1 MVSENKT
8 AIITGAARGIGKAIA
23 TTLAEDKINI
33 VISDIDMDIALQ
45 TKEEILKMGVDAIAV
60 RTDVSLHQ
68 DAEELTSK
76 TIEKFG
82 RIDILVNN
90 AGVTKDSLLVRMKD
104 EDWDFVINVNLKG
117 TFNCTRAVSKV
128 MMKQKNG
135 RIVNISSVVG
145 IMGNSGQANYSAS
158 KAGIIGF
165 TKAVAKELAS
175 RGILVNAIAPG
186 FIDTD
191 MTRALSNELRE
202 NLLKIIPLGRLGMD
216 KDVAEAVRF
225 LVSDRASYITG
236 QVIHVNGGML
246 M

>member
-45 TKEEILKMGVDAIAV
+45 TKEEILRMGVDAIAV
-60 RTDVSLHQ
+60 RTDVSSHQ
-68 DAEELTSK
+68 DAEELALK

-117 TFNCTRAVSKV
+117 TFNCTRAVSKA
-128 MMKQKNG
+128 MMKQKSG

-191 MTRALSNELRE
+191 MTRALSDELRE

-225 LVSDRASYITG
+225 LVSDKAGYITG